1 MPLKKNIGVMNRV
14 KKLVNALIEGTNE
27 VARMAM
33 DPNIN
38 PIRIAEG
45 ITNKA

>member
-1 MPLKKNIGVMNRV
+1 MNRV
-14 KKLVNALIEGTNE
+14 KKLVNALIEGANE
-27 VARMAM
+27 VAKIAM